1 MIRKLA
7 QFEKKTA
14 QEYKKSSDTLLKE
27 IEAKLISIKEG
38 LKREISNEKMFEF
51 ASVFNASKGK

>member
-27 IEAKLISIKEG
+27 IEAKLISIKED
-38 LKREISNEKMFEF
+38 LKREISKEKMFEF
-51 ASVFNASKGK
+51 ASVFNALKGK